1 MDGWMDSWIEGW
13 KENLKAKDT
22 HETKKKNESGGVN
35 GPNMKKGRL
44 WCGEGIQ

>member
-1 MDGWMDSWIEGW
+1 MEG
-13 KENLKAKDT
+13 KLKSKGHSCD
-22 HETKKKNESGGVN
+22 KKKKKESGGVN

>member
-1 MDGWMDSWIEGW
+1 MR
-13 KENLKAKDT
+13 KK
-22 HETKKKNESGGVN
+22 KKKNESGGVN

>member
-1 MDGWMDSWIEGW
+1 MRQ
-13 KENLKAKDT
+13 
-22 HETKKKNESGGVN
+22 KKQNESGGVN

>member
-1 MDGWMDSWIEGW
+1 MRQ
-13 KENLKAKDT
+13 
-22 HETKKKNESGGVN
+22 KKKNESGGVN